1 MISLPTSPPF
11 LYVSGVCQYIQ
22 FEEWS
27 YLSTLEIKEKLIR
40 ELGQR
45 KEGADQVARENGN
58 GGGHPSVRPA
68 PVKDGD
74 PGRMLKV
81 QRKAQ
86 KAVSI
91 MLTVFLQVYQCFWYM
106 LCQSSS
112 THSSLFGSSKCCVFL
127 NTNIV

>member
-11 LYVSGVCQYIQ
+11 LYVSGVCQYVQ

-45 KEGADQVARENGN
+45 KEGEDQVARKNENGD
-58 GGGHPSVRPA
+58 GHPSVRPA

-74 PGRMLKV
+74 PGRMLKG

-91 MLTVFLQVYQCFWYM
+91 IRKRQV
-106 LCQSSS
+106 
-112 THSSLFGSSKCCVFL
+112 
-127 NTNIV
+127 

>member
-58 GGGHPSVRPA
+58 GGGHPTRP
-68 PVKDGD
+68 GE
-74 PGRMLKV
+74 GR
-81 QRKAQ
+81 RSRPDAQ
-86 KAVSI
+86 
-91 MLTVFLQVYQCFWYM
+91 
-106 LCQSSS
+106 
-112 THSSLFGSSKCCVFL
+112 GSKESAKSG
-127 NTNIV
+127 

>member
-68 PVKDGD
+68 PVRTEIQAGCSRFKG
-74 PGRMLKV
+74 K
-81 QRKAQ
+81 RKKRLA
-86 KAVSI
+86 
-91 MLTVFLQVYQCFWYM
+91 
-106 LCQSSS
+106 
-112 THSSLFGSSKCCVFL
+112 
-127 NTNIV
+127 